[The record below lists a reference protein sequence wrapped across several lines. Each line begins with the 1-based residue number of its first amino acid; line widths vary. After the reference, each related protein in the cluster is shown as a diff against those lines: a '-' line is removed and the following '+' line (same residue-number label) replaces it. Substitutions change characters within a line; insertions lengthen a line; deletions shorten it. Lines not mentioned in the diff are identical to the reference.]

1 MAEIVWRAAS
11 SSESLDAVESIES
24 VATPDVGITT
34 GWERDAEA
42 HGTFTTLTKSCADDA
57 AAESGDSHDIARLR
71 DRITDEINR
80 RVRAALGPDADP
92 AAVRI
97 LEDLYAEALIDA
109 EVGYA
114 SRARNAGNAGSL
126 VLRILRR

>member
-1 MAEIVWRAAS
+1 MAEIVWRTAS
-11 SSESLDAVESIES
+11 SSEGLDAAESIDS
-24 VATPDVGITT
+24 IATPDGTAT

-42 HGTFTTLTKSCADDA
+42 HGTFTTPTKSYTDDA
-57 AAESGDSHDIARLR
+57 AAESGDSPDIARLR

-80 RVRAALGPDADP
+80 RVHAALGPDADP

-97 LEDLYAEALIDA
+97 LEDLYAGALIDA

-114 SRARNAGNAGSL
+114 SHPSGAGDAGSL